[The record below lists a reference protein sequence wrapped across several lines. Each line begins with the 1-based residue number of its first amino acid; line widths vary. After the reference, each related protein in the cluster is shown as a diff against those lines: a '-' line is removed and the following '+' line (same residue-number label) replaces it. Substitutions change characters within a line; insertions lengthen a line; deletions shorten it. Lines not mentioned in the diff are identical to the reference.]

1 MSITQSD
8 AISREEIVSM
18 FTPDMQRYVRKC
30 SNPLDIGEILVNIAM
45 DWKVRMV
52 FVQET
57 DEDGDIEVDSYFCA
71 SDIAKAIGYEGPNQ
85 IGKWTKQFEDE
96 PDTYY
101 TRYSSIGRYTPPDV
115 QEDDES
121 EEGLH
126 AYSSHPNRVT
136 NVDDLVDDTIMHP
149 NRVLNDS
156 GVIPLKVRHN
166 GDDESDDEV
175 MPIKNRRNGDDESDE
190 SVCAPNRGLN
200 GEADNQ
206 GNIDITLC
214 LNGKRV
220 PHPHTIFLTEKGLRH
235 VLIHSNK
242 VESKHY
248 TLLLDNMASA
258 IQKISKRI
266 AKITNKLERARLTMQ
281 NDLERE
287 QHLRELAK
295 RDETISSLKQAKD
308 QEAIKAKRAVVALK
322 AFQNIQ
328 DVKPGYIYIAVS
340 KDVNKRMIVKIG
352 ETKDIVKRQVNYGT
366 SQCFKI
372 THTTAYCLNVHAVEA
387 HIKKCIPQLKV
398 YSNRELYWCS
408 DLSRLIQVI
417 DNLVSDVNELH
428 EYGTKETD
436 MLRDMYTNDLSLSMP
451 LAEVNLEALYPNRAA
466 QLDV

>member
-1 MSITQSD
+1 
-8 AISREEIVSM
+8 
-18 FTPDMQRYVRKC
+18 
-30 SNPLDIGEILVNIAM
+30 
-45 DWKVRMV
+45 
-52 FVQET
+52 
-57 DEDGDIEVDSYFCA
+57 
-71 SDIAKAIGYEGPNQ
+71 
-85 IGKWTKQFEDE
+85 
-96 PDTYY
+96 
-101 TRYSSIGRYTPPDV
+101 
-115 QEDDES
+115 
-121 EEGLH
+121 
-126 AYSSHPNRVT
+126 
-136 NVDDLVDDTIMHP
+136 
-149 NRVLNDS
+149 
-156 GVIPLKVRHN
+156 
-166 GDDESDDEV
+166 
-175 MPIKNRRNGDDESDE
+175 
-190 SVCAPNRGLN
+190 
-200 GEADNQ
+200 
-206 GNIDITLC
+206 
-214 LNGKRV
+214 
-220 PHPHTIFLTEKGLRH
+220 
-235 VLIHSNK
+235 
-242 VESKHY
+242 
-248 TLLLDNMASA
+248 MASA

-266 AKITNKLERARLTMQ
+266 VKINNKLERGRLHM
-281 NDLERE
+281 
-287 QHLRELAK
+287 ELAK

-408 DLSRLIQVI
+408 DLSRLIRVI